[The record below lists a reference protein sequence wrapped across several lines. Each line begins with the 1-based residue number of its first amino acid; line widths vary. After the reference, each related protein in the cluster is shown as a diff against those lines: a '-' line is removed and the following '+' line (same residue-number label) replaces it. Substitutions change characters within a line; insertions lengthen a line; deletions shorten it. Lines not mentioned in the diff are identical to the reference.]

1 VENGSD
7 SDSTAANCQLMS
19 CSLVGYKKKNGQK
32 RRKKRTEKQLRG
44 TKPKKKKNC
53 DANYCPRV
61 YKAFPLF
68 PPILSHF
75 CPQVRTSINCFTS
88 ASLSKGVGKKYKKL

>member
-1 VENGSD
+1 MAKRGAKREQRN
-7 SDSTAANCQLMS
+7 
-19 CSLVGYKKKNGQK
+19 SLEERN
-32 RRKKRTEKQLRG
+32 
-44 TKPKKKKNC
+44 PKKKRC